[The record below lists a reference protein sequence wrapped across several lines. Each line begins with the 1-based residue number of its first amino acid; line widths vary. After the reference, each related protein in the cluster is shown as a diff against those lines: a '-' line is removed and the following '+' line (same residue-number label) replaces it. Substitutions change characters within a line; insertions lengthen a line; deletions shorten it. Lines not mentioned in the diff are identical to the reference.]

1 MTRDQHRRIVSRMG
15 LSRIILNALIAVCM
29 VLMPIGGAVV
39 NSATLPEMLMAD
51 QGDMPCCPHCDSQ
64 GDLKA
69 AACVLKC
76 AALNGAVLPTM
87 TLGLLYISDPF
98 PLTTT
103 DQTLRGIV
111 RAPPTHPPPA

>member
-1 MTRDQHRRIVSRMG
+1 MA
-15 LSRIILNALIAVCM
+15 LSRIILNALIAIS
-29 VLMPIGGAVV
+29 LALGPISGAVV
-39 NSATLPEMLMAD
+39 NSVAPVEMLMAD
-51 QGDMPCCPHCDSQ
+51 QGDMPCCPYCDTQ
-64 GDLKA
+64 GDFKA

-76 AALNGAVLPTM
+76 AALAGAVLPTM

-98 PLTTT
+98 PLTQT